1 MTRMNAHRGWKVAR
15 PLFLG
20 LFALALAFTAQAV
33 TRDEAVAIT
42 TTQVLGGSLDH
53 VRLFVDPQPL
63 AAGDA
68 VNGWHKTVLTAP
80 APGWFVFVDLVPGAN
95 YEHPCAY
102 VFVDAATGACQRFE
116 AMTPPSQ
123 LTRLIEI
130 TQGRDNPPAGA
141 SEDAL
146 ARFRE
151 RLAQLPKPQ
160 AGTRGQAYAFIIS
173 GGYDSGN
180 NHIRY
185 WNDCAFIYTV
195 LTEYYGYA
203 DDHIRVCISDGTNS
217 AVDRSDGTNSPA
229 DLDGDGDPDIEY
241 PATLTY
247 IDQVFDQLALTLTS
261 SDQLFIFTTDHGG
274 QETGH
279 DCYLNLW
286 NYEELRDDQ
295 MAAYVAAMPCQTIIC
310 TFEQCFSGGMV
321 DDLTGDG
328 RIVATAAN
336 WDEYSWA
343 MPPNYI
349 YDEFVYYWTSAVA
362 FQTPTGTPV
371 DADTNNDGLVS
382 MHEAF
387 IYAEANDTAD
397 EIPQYSST
405 PANLGDIINLFGNL
419 QGVYLSLSGVTIDD
433 DMVGA
438 SQGDGDGV
446 IDFQE
451 TIELTVAL
459 ENMGQEDALSVFG
472 TLACTNP
479 YVTLVTSQRGFG
491 SIPSGQVRSNSLPF
505 VFRVSHDVPN
515 AEDLGLTLTLTED
528 PGTLGL
534 DLTAYA
540 PTYNVAV
547 IAIDD
552 SAGDDDGVADPGETV
567 GLTVRIANIGGAASP
582 ALDAVLLS
590 GDQYYQADGT
600 THPFASIPVGQS
612 ITDDFAVTIA
622 PECPEI
628 HAGYLYLQL
637 TGQPPYQVTE
647 PIYFSVGRIFA
658 DDMETGETQ
667 WSHYAVPGGSWI
679 DQWHLEAYRNHTT
692 GGATSW
698 KCGGAGSATYG
709 NLLDAALQ
717 TVPFNLPLG
726 SVLTFWHWIDAEA
739 STAYPDHCY
748 DGGLLQ
754 ISIDGGANW
763 LPLTPAGGYPY
774 LIRAGGTPGPFPAE
788 TPVWSGT
795 HDWQEVTVDLAGYA
809 GQAQLRWVFGSDGAA
824 VREGW
829 YIDDISIHIDSA
841 SNVDG
846 GAGAVAT
853 LRPTLLPAGPNPI
866 VLGAASGGD
875 QAGSVNIRF
884 ALPHAARVGLDIFDA
899 TGRLVRAFGRE
910 SLGAGSRALPW
921 DGRDASGRA
930 VDAGSYFYRL
940 TIDGQTFAG
949 RVAIVR

>member
-1 MTRMNAHRGWKVAR
+1 MNAHQGWKVAR
-15 PLFLG
+15 LLSLG
-20 LFALALAFTAQAV
+20 LLALGLAVTAQAV

-42 TTQVLGGSLDH
+42 TSQMLGGSLDH

-68 VNGWHKTVLTAP
+68 VSGWHKTVLTAP
-80 APGWFVFVDLVPGAN
+80 APGWFVFVDLLPGAN

-102 VFVDAATGACQRFE
+102 VFVDQTTGELQRFD
-116 AMTPPSQ
+116 AMTPPRQ

-130 TQGRDNPPAGA
+130 TQGRDNPPAGS
-141 SEDAL
+141 SEDAI
-146 ARFRE
+146 ARYRE
-151 RLAQLPKPQ
+151 RLAQLPKPLP
-160 AGTRGQAYAFIIS
+160 GTRGQAYAFIIS
-173 GGYDSGN
+173 GGADSGN

-185 WNDCAFIYTV
+185 WNDCAFIYST
-195 LTEYYGYA
+195 LTGYYGYA
-203 DDHIRVCISDGTNS
+203 DNNIRVCISDGTNP

-229 DLDGDGDPDIEY
+229 DLDGDGDPDIEF

-274 QETGH
+274 QESGY

-286 NYEELRDDQ
+286 NWEELRDDQ
-295 MAAYVAAMPCQTIIC
+295 MAAFIAAMPCQTIVC

-321 DDLTGDG
+321 DDLQGDG
-328 RIVATAAN
+328 RIIATAAN
-336 WDEYSWA
+336 WNEYSWA
-343 MPPNYI
+343 MPPNYV

-362 FQTPTGTPV
+362 FETPSGTPV
-371 DADTNNDGLVS
+371 NADTNSDGLIS

-387 IYAEANDTAD
+387 IYAQTHDTAD
-397 EIPQYSST
+397 ETPQYSST
-405 PANLGDIINLFGNL
+405 PVNLGDIINLLGNM
-419 QGVYLSLSGVTIDD
+419 QGVYLALSGVTIDD

-438 SQGDGDGV
+438 SHGDGDGV

-459 ENMGQEDALSVFG
+459 ENMGEEDALSVFG
-472 TLACTNP
+472 TLASTNP
-479 YVTLVTSQRGFG
+479 YLTLVTAQRGFG
-491 SIPSGQVRSNSLPF
+491 SIPSGAIRSNPLPF

-515 AEDLGLTLTLTED
+515 AEDLGLTLNLTED
-528 PGTLGL
+528 PGAIGL

-540 PTYNVAV
+540 PTYNVAILSV
-547 IAIDD
+547 DD
-552 SAGDDDGVADPGETV
+552 SAGDADGIADPGETV
-567 GLTVRIANIGGAASP
+567 GLTVRIANIGGAGAP

-590 GDQYYQADGT
+590 GDAYYLADGT
-600 THPFASIPVGQS
+600 SHALGSIPAGQS
-612 ITDDFAVTIA
+612 ITETDFAVTIA
-622 PECPEI
+622 PECPEV

-637 TGQPPYQVTE
+637 TGPAPYQVNE
-647 PIYFSVGRIFA
+647 PIHFSVGRIFA
-658 DDMETGETQ
+658 DDMETGDTQ
-667 WSHYAVPGGSWI
+667 WSHSAVPGGSWI
-679 DQWHLEAYRNHTT
+679 DEWHLETYRNHTDS
-692 GGATSW
+692 GAASW
-698 KCGGAGSATYG
+698 KCGGAGAAVYG
-709 NLLDAALQ
+709 NLIYAALQ
-717 TVPFNLPLG
+717 TVPFNLPSG
-726 SVLTFWHWIDAEA
+726 SVLTFWHWIDAET
-739 STAYPDHCY
+739 SVAYPDHCY

-774 LIRAGGTPGPFPAE
+774 LIKVGGTPGPFPAE

-795 HDWQEVTVDLAGYA
+795 HAWQEVTVDLAGYE
-809 GQAQLRWVFGSDGAA
+809 GQAQLRWAFGSDGAV

-829 YIDDISIHIDSA
+829 YVDDIEIHIDNS
-841 SNVDG
+841 SNVDDG
-846 GAGAVAT
+846 TGAVAI

-866 VLGAASGGD
+866 VLGAATGGE
-875 QAGSVNIRF
+875 QAGCVRIRF
-884 ALPHAARVGLDIFDA
+884 ALPRAARVGLDIFDA
-899 TGRLVRAFGRE
+899 TGRLVRALGRE
-910 SLGAGSRALPW
+910 SLGAGMRALPW

-940 TIDGQTFAG
+940 TIDERTFTG